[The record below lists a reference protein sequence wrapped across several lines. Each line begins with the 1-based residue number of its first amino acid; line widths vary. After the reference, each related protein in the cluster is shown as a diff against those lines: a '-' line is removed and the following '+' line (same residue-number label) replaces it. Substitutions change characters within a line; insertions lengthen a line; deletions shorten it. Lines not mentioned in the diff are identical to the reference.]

1 MKQNIKNLI
10 ALSCMLTGSLML
22 GSCND
27 FLDKE
32 PLDKVTATSYFNSD
46 ADLASFTIKQYDLF
60 PIGKDQW
67 NMGPAALGDNNTDN
81 QANAAS
87 ETKYWEPGSVACQRK

>member
-46 ADLASFTIKQYDLF
+46 ADLASFTIKQYDLVSNW
-60 PIGKDQW
+60 KR
-67 NMGPAALGDNNTDN
+67 
-81 QANAAS
+81 
-87 ETKYWEPGSVACQRK
+87 SVEYGTGCFR